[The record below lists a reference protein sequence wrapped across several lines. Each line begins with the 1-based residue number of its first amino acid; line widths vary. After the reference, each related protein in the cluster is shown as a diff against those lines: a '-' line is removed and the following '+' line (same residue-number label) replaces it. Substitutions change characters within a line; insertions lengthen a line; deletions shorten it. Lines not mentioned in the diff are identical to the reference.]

1 MMNSYEVGKK
11 IAKNLKQGSE
21 EPIKMEPWA
30 RLLVAGFWLY
40 IAYFLCLIAADS
52 DGYFWAWGIAA
63 LVSAWYG
70 YTFIEKEFNTLL
82 GGLGVALKWGLY
94 LAIALTAISLLYG
107 AASANP
113 IVSAII
119 FGAWMIAMAIRGK

>member
-1 MMNSYEVGKK
+1 MNSYEVGKN
-11 IAKNLKQGSE
+11 IAKNLKQGKE
-21 EPIKMEPWA
+21 DPIKMEPWA
-30 RLLVAGFWLY
+30 RLLVAGFWFY

-63 LVSAWYG
+63 LASAWYG
-70 YTFIEKEFNTLL
+70 YTFIEKEFNRLL
-82 GGLGVALKWGLY
+82 GGLGVALKWAVY
-94 LAIALTAISLLYG
+94 LAIALAAISLLFG